1 MFRDLSTCLL
11 TYTTEADVPGE
22 TTSVAI
28 AKHLF
33 LQLLEKD
40 VGDKLLFQDLVQAYD
55 ASSSKDIDKLQD
67 SLWTSLGR
75 ALGRFASKH
84 PLFVIVDALDQVIGG
99 EQFRKQVTDQLGALA
114 AKHSNIQAIIL
125 SRDTGHKSTN
135 GKTQTFQISHDDI
148 HEDLTHVAEHALH
161 GYMHYQG
168 QAEHDREAV
177 VDKLVRASNGN
188 FLGLLLT
195 IKFLR
200 QEQSLEGFMKAVKA
214 ARETPKSL
222 DELIQKLGETSDL
235 SRLDTNHLLS
245 WMLIAERPLAITEMK
260 SLLEIDLE
268 TKNSVD
274 RKTDIKDDIKV
285 LLGALVITDNGFI
298 RFRNPAIRAHML
310 KLQKEGK
317 RLMSYE
323 AAQTNLTM
331 RLLAYCQH
339 KLTGFRDPTSDM
351 LAKTEVN
358 KLFESHRLLEYAVQ
372 KWTLHFRATSMY
384 TSGDKFRLSAD
395 LKAIF
400 PGTAMLP
407 ILEWACWES
416 SAESIKTYELARRI
430 REDIF
435 TEKNESVLQS
445 LIVCG
450 SLYKKLSKTTEASM
464 CFYRAS
470 YVGQR
475 ILRENHTV
483 TIGCTTTFL
492 TITESIKMTTRTE
505 LATCKEGMLKYI
517 INAYKHQHGETH
529 DLVIRYSKLLAQL
542 YIEIRE
548 EHHAEIIWRELRE
561 IIITRYGKGSEVC
574 EQGSSGFLFPSYRLV
589 DHLVSLHLLTR
600 TRRKRPAYPNSS
612 PSFSK
617 RAIKN

>member
-1 MFRDLSTCLL
+1 ML
-11 TYTTEADVPGE
+11 TYSTEADVPGE

-40 VGDKLLFQDLVQAYD
+40 VGEKLLFQDLVQAYD

-99 EQFRKQVTDQLGALA
+99 EQFRKQVTGQLGALA
-114 AKHSNIQAIIL
+114 GKHSNIQAIIL
-125 SRDTGHKSTN
+125 SRDTGPKATN
-135 GKTQTFQISHDDI
+135 EKTQTFQISHDDT
-148 HEDLTHVAEHALH
+148 HEDMTHVAGHALH
-161 GYMHYQG
+161 GYVHYQG

-200 QEQSLEGFMKAVKA
+200 EEKSLEGFMKAVKA

-235 SRLDTNHLLS
+235 SRPDTNHLLS
-245 WMLIAERPLAITEMK
+245 WMLIAERPLAMTEMK
-260 SLLEIDLE
+260 NLLEIDLE

-298 RFRNPAIRAHML
+298 RFRHPAIRAHML

-339 KLTGFRDPTSDM
+339 KLTGVRDPTSDM

-358 KLFESHRLLEYAVQ
+358 ELFERHRLLEYAVQ

-384 TSGDKFRLSAD
+384 TSGDNFRLSAD

-529 DLVIRYSKLLAQL
+529 DLVIRYCKLLAQL

-574 EQGSSGFLFPSYRLV
+574 E
-589 DHLVSLHLLTR
+589 
-600 TRRKRPAYPNSS
+600 
-612 PSFSK
+612 
-617 RAIKN
+617 

>member
-1 MFRDLSTCLL
+1 ML
-11 TYTTEADVPGE
+11 TNSTEADVPSE

-40 VGDKLLFQDLVQAYD
+40 VGDKLLFQDLVHAYD
-55 ASSSKDIDKLQD
+55 VSSSKDVNKLQD
-67 SLWTSLGR
+67 ALWTSLGR

-84 PLFVIVDALDQVIGG
+84 PLFVTVDALDQVIGG

-125 SRDTGHKSTN
+125 SRDTGPKPTN
-135 GKTQTFQISHDDI
+135 GKTQTFQISHDDT
-148 HEDLTHVAEHALH
+148 HEDLTHVAGHAIH
-161 GYMHYQG
+161 GYVHYQG
-168 QAEHDREAV
+168 QAEHAREAV
-177 VDKLVRASNGN
+177 IDQLVRASNGN

-200 QEQSLEGFMKAVKA
+200 QEKSLEGFSKAVKA
-214 ARETPKSL
+214 ARDTPKSL
-222 DELIQKLGETSDL
+222 DELIQKLGDTSDL
-235 SRLDTNHLLS
+235 SRSDTNHLLS
-245 WMLIAERPLAITEMK
+245 WMLIAERPFAMTEIK

-268 TKNSVD
+268 KKNSMD
-274 RKTDIKDDIKV
+274 RKTDIKDDIKT
-285 LLGALVITDNGFI
+285 LLGALVIIDNGFI
-298 RFRNPAIRAHML
+298 RFRHPAIRAHIY

-339 KLTGFRDPTSDM
+339 KLTSFRDPALDM
-351 LAKTEVN
+351 IAKTEVN
-358 KLFESHRLLEYAVQ
+358 ELFERHRLLEYAVQ

-384 TSGDKFRLSAD
+384 TSGDNFRLSAD
-395 LKAIF
+395 FKAIF

-416 SAESIKTYELARRI
+416 SAESVETYELARRI

-450 SLYKKLSKTTEASM
+450 SLYRNLSKTTEASM

-470 YVGQR
+470 HLGQR

-492 TITESIKMTTRTE
+492 TITESIKMTARTE

-529 DLVIRYSKLLAQL
+529 DLVIRYYKLLAQL
-542 YIEIRE
+542 YVEIRE
-548 EHHAEIIWRELRE
+548 EQHAEIIWRELRE

-574 EQGSSGFLFPSYRLV
+574 EQGSSGFRFSSLRLV
-589 DHLVSLHLLTR
+589 GHLVPLQSLTR
-600 TRRKRPAYPNSS
+600 ARRKKQAYPNSS
-612 PSFSK
+612 PSHSK
-617 RAIKN
+617 KAIRN